1 MKLKVNAFEFF
12 KQYYEENGKVMELS
26 YWLAAG
32 FCRSY
37 YYKVRKKLLELIE
50 KEGTTNE

>member
-12 KQYYEENGKVMELS
+12 KQYYEENGKIMELS

-37 YYKVRKKLLELIE
+37 YYKVRNKFLKQIE